1 VKELL
6 TATLCSLKY
15 RANHYLARMM
25 KRIFF
30 VLMTAVFFSACLFE
44 SKKPEEPVNK
54 KDTDTQT
61 ALDEMVETDQAFSE
75 ASAKMGMKKAFL
87 EYIADEAVL
96 LRPGY
101 MPIVD
106 DDVIRFLNAQE
117 DTSFTMTWEPK
128 GADMSAAHDL
138 GFTYGVYKVA
148 TKDTTI
154 GGTYLSIWRKQKD
167 GKWKFILD
175 TGNQG
180 VE

>member
-1 VKELL
+1 
-6 TATLCSLKY
+6 
-15 RANHYLARMM
+15 MM

-30 VLMTAVFFSACLFE
+30 VLITSLFFSACLFE
-44 SKKPEEPVNK
+44 SKKPEEPVTK
-54 KDTDTQT
+54 KDTGTQT

-87 EYIADEAVL
+87 AYIADEAVL

-117 DTSFTMTWEPK
+117 DTSFTMTWEPR

-180 VE
+180 TGNE

>member
-1 VKELL
+1 
-6 TATLCSLKY
+6 
-15 RANHYLARMM
+15 M
-25 KRIFF
+25 KRFFF
-30 VLMTAVFFSACLFE
+30 VLMTAVFFTACLFE
-44 SKKPEEPVNK
+44 TKKPEEPVNK
-54 KDTDTQT
+54 KDVDTQA

-75 ASAKMGMKKAFL
+75 ASKKMGMKKAFL

-138 GFTYGVYKVA
+138 GFTYGVYTVA
-148 TKDTTI
+148 AKDTTLK
-154 GGTYLSIWRKQKD
+154 GTYLSIWRKQKD